1 MNEFF
6 INKKEK
12 LQKLVNYY
20 RKSHLQKVLKE
31 SIVKLHKRSIKMHS
45 YLYITKILQLQLK
58 EHTNYKYIVW

>member
-31 SIVKLHKRSIKMHS
+31 STVKLHERSTKMHN
-45 YLYITKILQLQLK
+45 YLQ
-58 EHTNYKYIVW
+58 